1 MISENDLDCRDKWK
15 QQPNERLQPDRQYES
30 GRLRLRDAFVHHL
43 VWLVATVSLS
53 DVVERRG
60 PAGERNEHPFHFVLN
75 DEALT
80 LMTIVQM
87 IEDLGHQVAAEGGSI
102 SEASVL
108 AETADFDPALLEV
121 NIRGDA
127 SDDVA

>member
-1 MISENDLDCRDKWK
+1 MISIVELNESNN
-15 QQPNERLQPDRQYES
+15 QSERLQPDRQCES
-30 GRLRLRDAFVHHL
+30 GRLRHRDAFVHHL

-53 DVVERRG
+53 DLVEQRG

-87 IEDLGHQVAAEGGSI
+87 IEDWAITLPPKPVAY
-102 SEASVL
+102 
-108 AETADFDPALLEV
+108 P
-121 NIRGDA
+121 RH
-127 SDDVA
+127 